1 MSESDVADFVSYLHK
16 MKEKLII
23 ILDHKCKD
31 KQELNQSEELFLKS
45 MHRIWR
51 TDDYLEKYCRPDYMP
66 EEVTDQEL
74 F

>member
-1 MSESDVADFVSYLHK
+1 MSESDFADYLSFIHK
-16 MKEKLII
+16 IKERLII
-23 ILDHKCKD
+23 ILDYKLKE

-51 TDDYLEKYCRPDYMP
+51 TDDYLEKYCRPDHIP
-66 EEVTDQEL
+66 EDVSDQEL